1 MVGFSRIMRAVDA
14 FSNKHID
21 PFVKEHIEPRINK
34 AAELAT
40 PFFNKIEKRARPVI
54 TNIGN
59 SRVIK
64 MTKPAIER
72 FRAIKGED
80 VKNSARKAI
89 NTVVDFSKKGF
100 VGIKKWYSSA
110 QKFLEN
116 SPAVQTIKTR
126 VSKMVS
132 AAAAGTAEKAVR
144 VFSDKQL
151 QEEMKRR
158 GLAVKGNSTLPAA
171 KTSGAP
177 KRAEGM
183 GDLFAAIRARGDQG
197 EASKSTSPVVNPS
210 VERPV
215 VKAPPRK
222 PQGGMDD
229 IFAAIGGGG
238 IKLRDS
244 KEANAKRDAA
254 SKAKE
259 AEKSEVTSP
268 KRKKKARAAHQGS
281 LLAAIGKSSLFKRAQ
296 AKNIS
301 GLSEEE
307 KKGITDR
314 RRSLKQ
320 DDSDGEESD
329 WDCDL

>member
-1 MVGFSRIMRAVDA
+1 MVDFSRIMRAVDA
-14 FSNKHID
+14 FSNRHID

-64 MTKPAIER
+64 MTKPAIEM

-80 VKNSARKAI
+80 VKKSARKAI

-110 QKFLEN
+110 QNFLKN

-126 VSKMVS
+126 VTKMVS

-158 GLAVKGNSTLPAA
+158 GLAVKGSSTLPAA
-171 KTSGAP
+171 KTSAAP
-177 KRAEGM
+177 KRPKGM
-183 GDLFAAIRARGDQG
+183 GDLFADIRARGDQR
-197 EASKSTSPVVNPS
+197 EASESTFSVVVNPS
-210 VERPV
+210 AEELL
-215 VKAPPRK
+215 APLRGK
-222 PQGGMDD
+222 PKVGMADL
-229 IFAAIGGGG
+229 FAAIDSGV
-238 IKLRDS
+238 KLR
-244 KEANAKRDAA
+244 A
-254 SKAKE
+254 SKKAN
-259 AEKSEVTSP
+259 EKGDVAS
-268 KRKKKARAAHQGS
+268 KGKLKAAHQGNIFS
-281 LLAAIGKSSLFKRAQ
+281 EMKKSPLFKKATKGN
-296 AKNIS
+296 AS
-301 GLSEEE
+301 GLGEED
-307 KKGITDR
+307 KKAITAR
-314 RRSLKQ
+314 RRAIEQ